1 MLTEE
6 EENKKEKEMTIPK
19 QVEEH
24 YRIKLLG
31 KPFNEAHNDNGRLVI
46 KRGYILDGI
55 KYYEEF

>member
-1 MLTEE
+1 MPNTEE
-6 EENKKEKEMTIPK
+6 EKQKQDEIMILK
-19 QVEEH
+19 QVEDH

-31 KPFNEAHNDNGRLVI
+31 KPFNEAYNENGRLVI